1 MPLHTIQ
8 VTSPTIS
15 YQTYSRILKRLF
27 ALTQQGAYRVTY
39 KTNTSIGFQKADCP
53 GILINLVA
61 QDNLAYFILRL
72 NPSVLFGRGYDA
84 LCTFDETSLFQLEEM
99 VNNLLAEINCPKELS
114 FSTLFLNRVD
124 CTSDI
129 QFPYSNGISE
139 FIHCIQRT
147 KVPRDYQVVRYHRD
161 APNAEERNRHS
172 FRIQCEDISLTL
184 YDKSFQLSSEGL
196 MPEDEIP
203 QNRLRAEA
211 AFSGHAF
218 PRLFYEAGEQPTQ
231 SIQKKL
237 LWFSDRSNDLLHRYF
252 GQKMMPGRFLRG
264 DLALQKIQASPFS
277 GKLKGRMETFLY
289 EVSRCHRNGVSKAL
303 SQMSKDGLSRD
314 QIHHMLE
321 AFRKLDLNPVTIRGN
336 SGFLEFPSL
345 QQIIQPNV

>member
-8 VTSPTIS
+8 IASSSIRYHTF
-15 YQTYSRILKRLF
+15 QQILQQLF
-27 ALTQQGAYRVTY
+27 TLTRQGAYRVTY

-61 QDNLAYFILRL
+61 KDNLTYFILRL

-84 LCTFDETSLFQLEEM
+84 LCTFDETSLFQLKEM

-124 CTSDI
+124 CTCDI
-129 QFPYSNGISE
+129 QFPYSNGIPE

-147 KVPRDYQVVRYHRD
+147 KVPRDYQVVRYHRE

-172 FRIQCEDISLTL
+172 FRIQCEDICLTL
-184 YDKSFQLSSEGL
+184 YDKSFQLLSEGL

-203 QNRLRAEA
+203 QDRLRAEA
-211 AFSGHAF
+211 AFFRPAF
-218 PRLFYEAGEQPTQ
+218 PRLFYEVGGRPPQ

-237 LWFSDRSNDLLHRYF
+237 LWFSEHSSDLLHRYF

-264 DLALQKIQASPFS
+264 DLALQEIRASPFS
-277 GKLKGRMETFLY
+277 KKIKDKMEKFVY
-289 EVSRCHRNGVSKAL
+289 EVGRCHKNGVSQAL
-303 SQMSKDGLSRD
+303 IRLSKDGLSRD
-314 QIHHMLE
+314 QAYYMMD
-321 AFRKLDLNPVTIRGN
+321 AFRELDLNPVTIRGN

-345 QQIIQPNV
+345 QQIVQLEV

>member
-1 MPLHTIQ
+1 MPIHTIQ
-8 VTSPTIS
+8 VTSPIIS
-15 YQTYSRILKRLF
+15 YQTYSQILEQLF
-27 ALTQQGAYRVTY
+27 AMARQGRYGVVRDT
-39 KTNTSIGFQKADCP
+39 KTSISFQKAKLP
-53 GILINLVA
+53 GLLLILVA
-61 QDNLAYFILRL
+61 KENLFYFILRL
-72 NPSVLFGRGYDA
+72 NPSVLFGGGYDA
-84 LCTFDETSLFQLEEM
+84 LYTFDKTNLAQLEG
-99 VNNLLAEINCPKELS
+99 VLNDLLVEIGCPKTFS
-114 FSTLFLNRVD
+114 FSALFLSRVD
-124 CTSDI
+124 CTKDI
-129 QFPYSNGISE
+129 PFPYPNGVPE
-139 FIHCIQRT
+139 FIRCIQHT

-161 APNAEERNRHS
+161 APNAEDRNRHS

-203 QNRLRAEA
+203 QNRLRIEA

-218 PRLFYEAGEQPTQ
+218 PRLFYEADERPPQ

-237 LWFSDRSNDLLHRYF
+237 LWFSDHSGDLLHRYF

-264 DLALQKIQASPFS
+264 DLALQEIQSSPFS
-277 GKLKGRMETFLY
+277 EKIKDRMGAFLH

-303 SQMSKDGLSRD
+303 NQMSKDGLSRD

-345 QQIIQPNV
+345 QEIIQSNV

>member
-8 VTSPTIS
+8 ITSSSVRYHTF
-15 YQTYSRILKRLF
+15 QQILQQLF
-27 ALTQQGAYRVTY
+27 ALTRQGTYRVTY

-53 GILINLVA
+53 GILINLA
-61 QDNLAYFILRL
+61 AKDNLTYFTLRL

-84 LCTFDETSLFQLEEM
+84 LYTFDETSLFQLEEM
-99 VNNLLAEINCPKELS
+99 VNNLLAEIDCPKELS

-129 QFPYSNGISE
+129 QFPYSNGIPE

-172 FRIQCEDISLTL
+172 FRIQYEDIRLTL
-184 YDKSFQLSSEGL
+184 HDKSFQLSSEGL

-203 QNRLRAEA
+203 QGRLRAEA

-218 PRLFYEAGEQPTQ
+218 PRLFYEAGGRPPQ

-237 LWFSDRSNDLLHRYF
+237 LWFSDHSNDLLHRYF

-264 DLALQKIQASPFS
+264 DLALQKIRASPFS
-277 GKLKGRMETFLY
+277 KKMKGQMEKFVY
-289 EVSRCHRNGVSKAL
+289 EVGRCRKNGVSQAL
-303 SQMSKDGLSRD
+303 IRLSKDGLSRD
-314 QIHHMLE
+314 QAYYMMD
-321 AFRKLDLNPVTIRGN
+321 AFRELDLNPVTIRGS

-345 QQIIQPNV
+345 QQIVQPEV